1 MKQEFIVMDA
11 SIKYM
16 NAQNPLDE
24 GLMYTGEGW
33 ARGLNRAFKYETASL
48 AIEKAQVLQKEA
60 PVRVF
65 MLQINGPQIN
75 FAEVKF

>member
-1 MKQEFIVMDA
+1 MKQEFIIMDA

-33 ARGLNRAFKYETASL
+33 ARGLNRAFKYEAASF
-48 AIEKAQVLQKEA
+48 AIEKAKTLKEEA

-65 MLQINGPQIN
+65 MLQINGPNIN